1 MDVLRI
7 MMKGKSFIN
16 LKNEKINEKSKDVKK

>member
-1 MDVLRI
+1 

-16 LKNEKINEKSKDVKK
+16 LKNEKINEKSKDVKKWRNIG